1 MINLLSL
8 VIIPQALHISIQTQH
23 LTTKV
28 SLVTTKGIKTS
39 DNCIKGIELKVS

>member
-1 MINLLSL
+1 MIKLLSL

-28 SLVTTKGIKTS
+28 SLVTTSGIIT
-39 DNCIKGIELKVS
+39 NRTLLIGIGLKVR